1 MGSSAYSQVTAANN
15 ASANQVVV
23 ISGESG
29 SGKTEST
36 KLVMQYLAAVN
47 RAPNNLV
54 TEQILEATPLLE
66 SFGNAKTP
74 RNDNSSR
81 FGKYLEV
88 YFREWVRNEKFNNK
102 WFPIVFLFIYL
113 FLLFNDDF
121 SLLRMLVSF
130 ICAYNIC
137 VYVLLYILDTFELSI
152 YELKKIIIVFKMHKE
167 ILVMKPSLF
176 ISSNVCI
183 RKSVLSCI

>member
-1 MGSSAYSQVTAANN
+1 MGSSAYSQVSAANN
-15 ASANQVVV
+15 SSANQVVV

-47 RAPNNLV
+47 RAPSNLV
-54 TEQILEATPLLE
+54 TEQILEAAPLLE

-88 YFREWVRNEKFNNK
+88 HFREYVEFFNN
-102 WFPIVFLFIYL
+102 
-113 FLLFNDDF
+113 LLHD
-121 SLLRMLVSF
+121 
-130 ICAYNIC
+130 
-137 VYVLLYILDTFELSI
+137 
-152 YELKKIIIVFKMHKE
+152 KKN
-167 ILVMKPSLF
+167 SLF
-176 ISSNVCI
+176 
-183 RKSVLSCI
+183 R

>member
-1 MGSSAYSQVTAANN
+1 MEHYLRKFNPLLIRYFFKHKIFYFYFIFDFIVSSHLFAVGSSAYSQVTAANN

-47 RAPNNLV
+47 RAPSNLV
-54 TEQILEATPLLE
+54 TEQILEAAPLLE

-74 RNDNSSR
+74 KNDNSSR

-88 YFREWVRNEKFNNK
+88 HFRE
-102 WFPIVFLFIYL
+102 
-113 FLLFNDDF
+113 
-121 SLLRMLVSF
+121 
-130 ICAYNIC
+130 
-137 VYVLLYILDTFELSI
+137 
-152 YELKKIIIVFKMHKE
+152 
-167 ILVMKPSLF
+167 
-176 ISSNVCI
+176 
-183 RKSVLSCI
+183 

>member
-1 MGSSAYSQVTAANN
+1 MIYMFQAGYFIQALLIFRRHLFAVGSSAYSQVTAANN
-15 ASANQVVV
+15 SSANQVVV

-88 YFREWVRNEKFNNK
+88 HFRE
-102 WFPIVFLFIYL
+102 
-113 FLLFNDDF
+113 
-121 SLLRMLVSF
+121 
-130 ICAYNIC
+130 
-137 VYVLLYILDTFELSI
+137 
-152 YELKKIIIVFKMHKE
+152 
-167 ILVMKPSLF
+167 
-176 ISSNVCI
+176 
-183 RKSVLSCI
+183 

>member
-1 MGSSAYSQVTAANN
+1 MGLMDNEIEEEGEQYNHRAMSKSVTFFCNRHLFAIGSSAYSQVSAANN

-47 RAPNNLV
+47 RAPSNLV
-54 TEQILEATPLLE
+54 TEQILEAAPLLE

-88 YFREWVRNEKFNNK
+88 HFRE
-102 WFPIVFLFIYL
+102 
-113 FLLFNDDF
+113 
-121 SLLRMLVSF
+121 
-130 ICAYNIC
+130 
-137 VYVLLYILDTFELSI
+137 
-152 YELKKIIIVFKMHKE
+152 
-167 ILVMKPSLF
+167 
-176 ISSNVCI
+176 
-183 RKSVLSCI
+183 